1 MTPVQTQC
9 QQVDHSLVSVV
20 DAMDTSGPRV
30 GDDMT
35 VEVALSVMAG
45 ARVEYLVL
53 CDGDDQSTGSV
64 TLAEL
69 VAHRGSSTYTDRTR
83 LRDVLD
89 APFTSPVPRRTAA
102 GEHGRTPGVLAFSG

>member
-9 QQVDHSLVSVV
+9 QQVDPSLVSVV
-20 DAMDTSGPRV
+20 DAMDVSGPRV

-89 APFTSPVPRRTAA
+89 GPFTPPVPRRTAA
-102 GEHGRTPGVLAFSG
+102 GEHGRAQGVLALAG

>member
-1 MTPVQTQC
+1 MDPSV
-9 QQVDHSLVSVV
+9 VSLV
-20 DAMDTSGPRV
+20 DAMDASGPRV

-35 VEVALSVMAG
+35 VEVALSVMVG
-45 ARVEYLVL
+45 ARVEYLTL

-69 VAHRGSSTYTDRTR
+69 VVHRGSSTYTDRTR

-89 APFTSPVPRRTAA
+89 GPCTSTVPRRTAV
-102 GEHGRTPGVLAFSG
+102 GEHGRTPGVLALSS